1 MEDNAF
7 SGMDKLEDLYLN
19 DNKISEVRPETWT
32 GVTSL
37 RRLLLSNNSIKRLP
51 EAGFQGLSRLE
62 DLWLYGNDLREVT
75 SEVWVGLHSLRGL
88 FLEKNK
94 ISSLPANAFGG
105 LDKLQELYLHNNK
118 ITEIKANIFDKDL
131 RSLRKVQ
138 LQNNKIT
145 FIQPGT
151 FSNKNNLNLL
161 RLSNN
166 RLSALPERVVGF
178 NGGCPRDLYVTF
190 AGNPCGGTA
199 RCAGWSGA
207 VSPTITSAA
216 SGPQNVTI
224 KWMKYGNERKGE
236 SFIFT
241 ITKDT
246 SNNSVSSA

>member
-1 MEDNAF
+1 MITFFPGYNSISRVEDNAF
-7 SGMDKLEDLYLN
+7 SGMDKLN
-19 DNKISEVRPETWT
+19 DNKISDVRPEMWT

-37 RRLLLSNNSIKRLP
+37 RRLLLSNNSIARSP

-62 DLWLYGNDLREVT
+62 DLWLYGNDLRGVT

-94 ISSLPANAFGG
+94 ISPLPANAFGG
-105 LDKLQELYLHNNK
+105 LDKRQELYLYDNK

-151 FSNKNNLNLL
+151 FSNQNNLNLL

-166 RLSALPERVVGF
+166 RLSALPESVVGF

-190 AGNPCGGTA
+190 AGNPLEWNGQICWVKRGCVSHDYECGFWPPE
-199 RCAGWSGA
+199 CH
-207 VSPTITSAA
+207 
-216 SGPQNVTI
+216 
-224 KWMKYGNERKGE
+224 
-236 SFIFT
+236 
-241 ITKDT
+241 D
-246 SNNSVSSA
+246 